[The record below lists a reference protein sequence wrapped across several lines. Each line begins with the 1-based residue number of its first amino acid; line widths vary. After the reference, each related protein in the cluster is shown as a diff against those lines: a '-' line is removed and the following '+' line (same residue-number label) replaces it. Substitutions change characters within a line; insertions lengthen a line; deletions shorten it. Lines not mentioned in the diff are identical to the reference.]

1 MNDLSYNEKLWPFL
15 GNSFLLYISTCTGSV
30 PVVLVNKQ
38 GTCSKL

>member
-1 MNDLSYNEKLWPFL
+1 MNDLSYNEKLWPGL
-15 GNSFLLYISTCTGSV
+15 GNSFLLYISTGSV